1 MLITQGILCVKFI
14 YLCALQVAYMCTAF
28 IRCMSCMAPS
38 TTASIKRKLL
48 SVQDELGV
56 IALDVLL
63 RYVVLRV
70 ITELPSTQLF

>member
-1 MLITQGILCVKFI
+1 
-14 YLCALQVAYMCTAF
+14 
-28 IRCMSCMAPS
+28 MAPS